1 MAWARPAWTYCGNWP
16 RPAAS
21 WSLTCS
27 RWSDTSFGEEYEN
40 PVIVRNDV
48 QRIEAIKFL
57 IEEGAGDRILIAH
70 DVCSKAQYARYGGK
84 SYDHIL
90 TNIVPR
96 LRRRGFSQDQIDAIL
111 VHSPARIL
119 PFN

>member
-1 MAWARPAWTYCGNWP
+1 M
-16 RPAAS
+16 
-21 WSLTCS
+21 TCS

-48 QRIEAIKFL
+48 QRIEAIEFL
-57 IEEGAGDRILIAH
+57 IEKGAGDRILIAH